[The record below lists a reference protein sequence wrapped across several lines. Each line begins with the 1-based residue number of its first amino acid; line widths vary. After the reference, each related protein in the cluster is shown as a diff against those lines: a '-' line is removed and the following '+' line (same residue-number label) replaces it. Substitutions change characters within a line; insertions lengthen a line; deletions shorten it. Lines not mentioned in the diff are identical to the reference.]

1 MTKRIK
7 LADRVLPTYSI
18 GEEIMN
24 TATHLLGLAGGILAL
39 ILCVQKANTL
49 YGATEITASAIYGS
63 CLLLLYAASSLYHG
77 MKPSM
82 TKKVLQIIDHCAI
95 YFLIAG
101 SYTVISLGA
110 IRRADPMLGWG
121 LFFAEWTLAIIAT
134 VLTAID
140 LHAYQVF
147 SMICYIGMGWGVL
160 PFIRQVYAIL
170 SPVGF
175 YLLLAG
181 GIAYTVGA
189 VLYGIGSKVKWM
201 HTVFHVMVVLG
212 SVLHFFA
219 FYFYGL

>member
-18 GEEIMN
+18 GEEITN
-24 TATHLLGLAGGILAL
+24 TATHVLGLVGGIIAL
-39 ILCVQKANTL
+39 ILCVRKAGDL
-49 YGATEITASAIYGS
+49 YGPTEIAAAAIYGS
-63 CLLLLYAASSLYHG
+63 CLMLLYSASSLYHA
-77 MKPSM
+77 MKPSL

-101 SYTVISLGA
+101 SYTVVSLGA
-110 IRRADPMLGWG
+110 LRRADPELGWG
-121 LFFAEWTLAIIAT
+121 I
-134 VLTAID
+134 
-140 LHAYQVF
+140 
-147 SMICYIGMGWGVL
+147 L
-160 PFIRQVYAIL
+160 PFFRQVYAIL

-181 GIAYTVGA
+181 GIAYTIGA
-189 VLYGIGSKVKWM
+189 VVYGIGSRVRWM
-201 HTVFHVMVVLG
+201 HSVFHIFVVIG